1 VPRKGIVYAVFGEKS
16 AAAALESYRSVRASI
31 GEGIPAIAIGTYPV
45 PGLDHLE
52 WKAGSPWT
60 GTQSGRS
67 FLAGKVKPLLYNYS
81 PFEYTLY
88 LDADTEICGDIMP
101 GFDFLREYDICIAD
115 DGRFIEQIYKHSKL
129 GKEWDWAREERDFT
143 SAFLGKPRNR
153 EINSGVIFFRK
164 SDQAEQFFAKWHE
177 EWMRYQQWDEQFAF
191 LRAEHVCPE
200 TKIKHLLQIWNEH
213 NPAKPKIIWHKW
225 GHARDQHILP
235 EAKST

>member
-1 VPRKGIVYAVFGEKS
+1 MAFGDRS
-16 AAAALESYRSVRASI
+16 AAAVLESYHSVRVNVAES
-31 GEGIPAIAIGTYPV
+31 IPAIVVGTHPV
-45 PGLDHLE
+45 PGLAHVE
-52 WKAGSPWT
+52 WREGSPWT
-60 GTQSGRS
+60 GTQLGRR

-88 LDADTEICGDIMP
+88 LDADTEICGNIMP
-101 GFDFLREYDICIAD
+101 GFDFLQEYDICIAD
-115 DGRFIEQIYKHSKL
+115 DGRFIEKIYKHSKL

-177 EWMRYQQWDEQFAF
+177 EWMRYQQWDEQFAL